1 MRRVYKTQNRV
12 GKRKNP
18 QYHIEIDENTETVV
32 SHLLEAFLRNSG
44 SPFHKNTASTPQT
57 AQMLYKACFPRL
69 LFL

>member
-32 SHLLEAFLRNSG
+32 SHLLDAFLRYSG
-44 SPFHKNTASTPQT
+44 SPFH
-57 AQMLYKACFPRL
+57 
-69 LFL
+69 